1 MPTLAERLGYGPDD
15 RILIVNCDDIGSSHA
30 CNVAAERSIRQG
42 WATSATLM
50 VPCPWAKEAVERFR
64 DLDVGIHLTLTAE
77 YPDYR
82 WRALTGARSL
92 HDNDGYMPFTIEEV
106 FQNARLEEVEA
117 ECRAQIDQALAWG
130 VDVTHI
136 DNHMGALSYDPRF
149 ADIFLKVAVAYD
161 LPLRL
166 GSAAAER
173 RAGLFAREPA
183 TRAGRLYPDYFVMQ
197 WGRPTRD
204 VLHDY
209 LPSLRPGV
217 TEFCMHP
224 VEDGPELQGYDKT
237 QAWIRTH
244 DYGCLMDAELRA
256 KIEGTGAKLI
266 SYRPLREA
274 MRRSS
279 LAPDRGRGTEGE
291 GAAIERAVSE

>member
-1 MPTLAERLGYGPDD
+1 MTSLAERLGFSPDD
-15 RILIVNCDDIGSSHA
+15 RLIIANCDDIGSSHA
-30 CNVAAERSIRQG
+30 CNVAAERAMREG

-64 DLDVGIHLTLTAE
+64 DLDVGVHLTLTAE

-82 WRALTGARSL
+82 WRSLTGAKSL
-92 HDNDGYMPFTIEEV
+92 HDKDGYLPLGTREV
-106 FQNARLEEVEA
+106 WANARLEDVAA

-136 DNHMGALSYDPRF
+136 DNHMGTLSMEPRYNAL
-149 ADIFLKVAVAYD
+149 FLKLAVDYD

-166 GSAAAER
+166 PSASEQSRLGFA
-173 RAGLFAREPA
+173 AREPA
-183 TRAGRLYPDYFVMQ
+183 DAAGRLYPDRFVMQ
-197 WGRPTRD
+197 WGRPSREVLNEYLRD
-204 VLHDY
+204 
-209 LPSLRPGV
+209 LRPGV

-244 DYGCLMDAELRA
+244 DYACLMDEDLRGLIKQA
-256 KIEGTGAKLI
+256 DAKLI
-266 SYRPLREA
+266 SYRPLRDA
-274 MRRSS
+274 MRK
-279 LAPDRGRGTEGE
+279 
-291 GAAIERAVSE
+291 